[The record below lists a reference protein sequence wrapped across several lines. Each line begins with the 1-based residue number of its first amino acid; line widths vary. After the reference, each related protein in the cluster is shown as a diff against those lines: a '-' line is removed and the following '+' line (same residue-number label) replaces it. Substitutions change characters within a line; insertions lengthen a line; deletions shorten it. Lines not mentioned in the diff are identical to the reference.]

1 MNTEATQGQSPQ
13 ERPNFF
19 VDTEGTVH
27 PWPKQTITTEEIAQL
42 GGWSPS
48 TGVIEIDADN
58 NEHTL
63 QPGQTVDIKVG
74 HGFSKKIKFKR
85 G

>member
-1 MNTEATQGQSPQ
+1 MNTGMNQGQSGQ
-13 ERPNFF
+13 EGPRFF
-19 VDTEGTVH
+19 VDTEGTLH

-42 GGWSPS
+42 GGWSTS
-48 TGVIEIDADN
+48 IGVIEIDADN

-63 QPGQTVDIKVG
+63 QPGQTVDIKPG
-74 HGFSKKIKFKR
+74 QGFSKKIKFKR

>member
-1 MNTEATQGQSPQ
+1 MNTGTNQGQSGQ
-13 ERPNFF
+13 EGPHFF
-19 VDTEGTVH
+19 VDTEGTLH

-42 GGWSPS
+42 GGWSIS
-48 TGVIEIDADN
+48 SGVIEIDADN

-63 QPGQTVDIKVG
+63 QPGQTVDIKPG
-74 HGFSKKIKFKR
+74 QGFSKKIKFKR